1 MNWNK
6 FLIVIIVILAGF
18 MIVNIFMTFRARTSY
33 TQVNYRAV
41 YSYDYDGSVRTFTT
55 ARLVFDKYE
64 DMLKVRDGI
73 NSESLDK
80 KMDYYQK
87 AVARIASNLDRT
99 MRVVSFNSS
108 ATIVSGMLEISE
120 TSEIENFAAVDE
132 NGVVDT
138 SLGSNK
144 IQLRGEASVI
154 VEVPQDAQIL
164 SVYPTPTEV
173 TDNKFVWKGIGEIVF
188 PKVRFTKK

>member
-33 TQVNYRAV
+33 TQVYYRAV

-99 MRVVSFNSS
+99 MHVVSFNSS
-108 ATIVSGMLEISE
+108 ATIVGGMLEISE

-173 TDNKFVWKGIGEIVF
+173 TDNKFVWKGVGEIVF